1 MKKKLLYTCIAASF
15 ALSLGS
21 CSDVMDVTPD
31 GRLSLEE
38 VFANPDYTAAY
49 FSQAFDNLPHKMMN
63 YYWFDNLPSALSDES
78 WSCDDV
84 EGGGAINAYKGQ
96 GSARENLFETC
107 YNENFECQYWERYW
121 KSIRTINVF
130 LQNIPTAA
138 VNSETDRSRMTAEA
152 HVLRAYYYLQLIKWY
167 GALPIIKVPFPDDV
181 DYSTVKK
188 SSAVDCL
195 KFVVEDCETAMLCED
210 LPWRIVNDREFR
222 RLTRAMAAA
231 IRSQAALYAASPLYN
246 TGGENL
252 WDYAY
257 EKNKDSYQKL
267 KANGYELYTQQHH
280 PEEYLNAYG
289 EYFAQNA
296 TGGANPI
303 DRETIWLDIKDN
315 WGMWWVWGLPI
326 QSNYRAGC
334 VPSQELVDAYDM
346 LETGKPVLDLKQPYL
361 DETHLQPN
369 YTEGS
374 GYNPARPY
382 EGRDPRFYAT
392 IIYNGASIYVGNTKS
407 VVQTYNG
414 GNSELRDN
422 DRRYTRTGYY
432 LNKYRNWQA
441 YSGLSGQDGKW
452 KHYRMGEVYLNLA
465 EAAIEA
471 GHIDEGLALI
481 NDIRHRA
488 GFDPSVDVTATT
500 QEEARLLLRH
510 ERQVEF
516 AFEEHRFF
524 DTRRW
529 TRNEEDLENE
539 KFCTG
544 MRAKRSGL
552 KLTYERFIV
561 GSDGSSPSKLSY
573 KAKWH
578 FLPIPI
584 DDVSSLE
591 DQTGDRWQ
599 NYGW

>member
-84 EGGGAINAYKGQ
+84 EGVGAINAYKGQ

-303 DRETIWLDIKDN
+303 DCETIWLDIKDN

>member
-84 EGGGAINAYKGQ
+84 EGVGATNAYKGQ

-121 KSIRTINVF
+121 KSIRTINVS